1 MGTTYYM
8 YLYNIFDRLSL
19 VPVIIKPKSIGR
31 TKQNTIV
38 VYVVFQYSCEDYKAS
53 IMGVVWFRQRF
64 IDTKHKYDKLNFNQK
79 TATKNDA
86 ELLTRYLGRKHV

>member
-1 MGTTYYM
+1 M

-53 IMGVVWFRQRF
+53 IMGVV
-64 IDTKHKYDKLNFNQK
+64 
-79 TATKNDA
+79 
-86 ELLTRYLGRKHV
+86 